1 MQEDLETLRK
11 NMNLNGIFSSLNID
25 NKNITSTNSY
35 NYLGLTIDENHTFRN
50 HIKNVIRSI
59 SPFVGILK
67 KIRYYVNNN
76 CLMSIYYAHIHSR
89 LTYLLPIWSS
99 TSNCHLKIIKYMQNK
114 VFRNIQYKPWDYSTK
129 QLYTEKLLSFNQTIN
144 FETIL
149 LIHKLKN
156 NLIRN
161 SINVEENI
169 NTTNRIT
176 RRAKNVRL
184 PQFFTKSAQ
193 NNMLFRGFK
202 LYNELPYQL
211 KQQSLDSFKMS
222 LRTYVFNKYPIG

>member
-1 MQEDLETLRK
+1 
-11 NMNLNGIFSSLNID
+11 
-25 NKNITSTNSY
+25 
-35 NYLGLTIDENHTFRN
+35 
-50 HIKNVIRSI
+50 
-59 SPFVGILK
+59 
-67 KIRYYVNNN
+67 
-76 CLMSIYYAHIHSR
+76 
-89 LTYLLPIWSS
+89 
-99 TSNCHLKIIKYMQNK
+99 MQNK

-161 SINVEENI
+161 SINIEENI

-211 KQQSLDSFKMS
+211 KQQSLDSFITS